1 MPYCNGPFTFLSP
14 SFPDLSPCFQSALH
28 VLITLSTILTVL
40 GSSLSLLGCVN
51 RSHSGSTCISIADPA
66 FVSGSNDSET
76 EREHGHGHNGTMEVF
91 PSLGMLLFRLPIC
104 ISMYLALQQ
113 VLLLTMDETGTMGLP
128 KTNFYIVEAVICML
142 AWLVFACV
150 VGRSIVLK
158 VNCTRWMTGY
168 VVGQVVSVLKELES
182 NVLEFF
188 CMSKMNVCCGKSF
201 LVL

>member
-1 MPYCNGPFTFLSP
+1 MPYCNGPFPFLSP

-91 PSLGMLLFRLPIC
+91 RHWECCFFVCLFVFRC
-104 ISMYLALQQ
+104 ILHCNRCY
-113 VLLLTMDETGTMGLP
+113 
-128 KTNFYIVEAVICML
+128 Y
-142 AWLVFACV
+142 
-150 VGRSIVLK
+150 
-158 VNCTRWMTGY
+158 
-168 VVGQVVSVLKELES
+168 
-182 NVLEFF
+182 
-188 CMSKMNVCCGKSF
+188 
-201 LVL
+201 